1 MRKLRKYLP
10 NIFVCIVLV
19 FSLLGAESLAFV
31 KYVLLDE
38 NTYVQMV
45 DSNKVDEKVYGEIKK
60 YFDDNYDNTGIKSD
74 VYMNSLGADAVRD
87 VIINKISAACSYI
100 DGSADKYEAPQFDFT
115 SLEKELE
122 EYFRKF
128 ADENNVEMN
137 DAFKAQLENTAE
149 TAKEEINSCSDVFLL
164 EELHRTGVLSKA
176 RKAYKLFPA
185 AFFGCIILAGLML
198 ITLILMN
205 RKNIADSLYWLS
217 CTGIASSAVTLIPCV
232 WLKASRYFDRLVIRT
247 SYIYHSVT
255 GLCYQL
261 LDAVIR
267 VQCAILLVSAV
278 IMVIYV
284 AVVKIKCRKL
294 S

>member
-100 DGSADKYEAPQFDFT
+100 DGSADKYEDPQFDFT

-198 ITLILMN
+198 IALILMN

>member
-100 DGSADKYEAPQFDFT
+100 DGSADKYEDPQFDFT

-137 DAFKAQLENTAE
+137 DAFKAQLENTAK

-176 RKAYKLFPA
+176 RKAYKLFSA
-185 AFFGCIILAGLML
+185 TFFGCIILAGLML

>member
-100 DGSADKYEAPQFDFT
+100 DGSADKYEDPQFDFT
-115 SLEKELE
+115 RLERELE

-176 RKAYKLFPA
+176 RKAYKFFPA
-185 AFFGCIILAGLML
+185 ALFGCIILSGLML

-205 RKNIADSLYWLS
+205 RKNIADFLYWLS
-217 CTGIASSAVTLIPCV
+217 CAGVASSAVTLIPCV

-267 VQCAILLVSAV
+267 IQCAILLVSAV

>member
-100 DGSADKYEAPQFDFT
+100 DGSADKYEDPQFDFT

>member
-100 DGSADKYEAPQFDFT
+100 DGSADKYEDPQFDFT

-164 EELHRTGVLSKA
+164 EEMHRTGVLSKA

-267 VQCAILLVSAV
+267 IQCAILLVSAV

>member
-87 VIINKISAACSYI
+87 VIIDKISAACSYI
-100 DGSADKYEAPQFDFT
+100 DGSADKYENPQLDFT

-122 EYFRKF
+122 EYFQKF
-128 ADENNVEMN
+128 AEENNIEIN
-137 DAFKAQLENTAE
+137 DSFKAQLENTAE
-149 TAKEEINSCSDVFLL
+149 IAKEEINSCSDVFLL
-164 EELHRTGVLSKA
+164 EEMNRTGMLSKA

-185 AFFGCIILAGLML
+185 AFLGCIILAGLML
-198 ITLILMN
+198 IALILIN
-205 RKNIADSLYWLS
+205 RKNIADFLYWLS
-217 CTGIASSAVTLIPCV
+217 CAGIASSAVMLIPCI
-232 WLKASRYFDRLVIRT
+232 WLRAVRYFDRLVIRT

-261 LDAVIR
+261 LDEVIR
-267 VQCAILLVSAV
+267 VQCVILVVSIV
-278 IMVIYV
+278 IMALYV
-284 AVVKIKCRKL
+284 AVIKIKCRKQ

>member
-100 DGSADKYEAPQFDFT
+100 DGSADKYEDPQFDFT

-267 VQCAILLVSAV
+267 IQCAILLVSAV

>member
-1 MRKLRKYLP
+1 MRRTP
-10 NIFVCIVLV
+10 
-19 FSLLGAESLAFV
+19 SP
-31 KYVLLDE
+31 
-38 NTYVQMV
+38 
-45 DSNKVDEKVYGEIKK
+45 
-60 YFDDNYDNTGIKSD
+60 
-74 VYMNSLGADAVRD
+74 AV

-100 DGSADKYEAPQFDFT
+100 DGSADKYEDPQFDFT
-115 SLEKELE
+115 RLERELE

-176 RKAYKLFPA
+176 RKAYKFFPA
-185 AFFGCIILAGLML
+185 ALFGCIILSGLML

-205 RKNIADSLYWLS
+205 RKNIADFLYWLS
-217 CTGIASSAVTLIPCV
+217 CAGVASSAVTLIPCV

-267 VQCAILLVSAV
+267 IQCAILLVSAV

>member
-100 DGSADKYEAPQFDFT
+100 DGSADKYEDPQFDFT

-198 ITLILMN
+198 IALILMN

-267 VQCAILLVSAV
+267 IQCAILLVSAV